1 MRALLEDGKIRAALV
16 IGENPLD
23 FDRPG
28 SWFQNVEFFAAM
40 DWAETETTRFA
51 DVTLPGATFLETP
64 GTRCN
69 FEGVVATYA
78 AAVAAPGGQHGVDIM
93 GSLSKAF
100 GLELPGDLSGHIS
113 TLVTEKLGNL
123 APLYWN
129 TGQERPLRENGR
141 LIPVEVDAKAS
152 SIQPP
157 LTHSQKYR
165 KELREVGTER
175 FRVQHGH

>member
-1 MRALLEDGKIRAALV
+1 MV

-40 DWAETETTRFA
+40 DWTETETTRFA
-51 DVTLPGATFLETP
+51 DITLPGSTFLETA

-69 FEGVVATYA
+69 FEGEVTDFA
-78 AAVAAPGGQHGVDIM
+78 AAVKAPFGKDGVQV
-93 GSLSKAF
+93 LAELVTAF
-100 GLELPGDLSGHIS
+100 GINAIADIAAHIDR
-113 TLVTEKLGNL
+113 LVSSKLGGL
-123 APLYWN
+123 VPYYWN
-129 TGQERPLRENGR
+129 TGQDRTGIFKGR
-141 LIPVEVDAKAS
+141 LVAVEVDAKAS

-165 KELREVGTER
+165 KELRDVGTGR